1 MRQRADWGRW
11 AAEAVPAQSDDPDES
26 DDWLAHENA
35 VARLALAWAA
45 ASDYATDVLFAPR
58 ALEGTD
64 ALIAFHGVQADALT
78 DSLIDFFT
86 PAKAIA
92 LPLPAPQANRHICL
106 HAAPDAEDEAQRAAA
121 CVLNHVAAGRT
132 PVALA
137 SSDRALMRRVRAL
150 LGERLSA
157 RDETGW
163 KLSTT
168 QSAAIL
174 MAALTACARHADSD
188 DVLAWLKLAP
198 AARAWPARAVPALE
212 KHLRR
217 HAMRQWPAHLPA
229 HLPAHSSGDADDL
242 AQALQAI
249 NAARAICQAPR
260 PLSDWLKVLR
270 DLLQAAGQWEPLARD
285 AAGARVLEALLLT
298 DEAAR
303 DLRDLPTARQRFTLP
318 EFTAW
323 AADALEAEE
332 QMNFLNN

>member
-1 MRQRADWGRW
+1 M
-11 AAEAVPAQSDDPDES
+11 
-26 DDWLAHENA
+26 
-35 VARLALAWAA
+35 
-45 ASDYATDVLFAPR
+45 
-58 ALEGTD
+58 
-64 ALIAFHGVQADALT
+64 QADALT

-92 LPLPAPQANRHICL
+92 LPLPAPQTSRHICL
-106 HAAPDAEDEAQRAAA
+106 HAAPDAEDEARRAAA
-121 CVLNHVAAGRT
+121 CVLNHVAAKRT

-303 DLRDLPTARQRFTLP
+303 DLRDLSTARQRFTLP

-323 AADALEAEE
+323 AADALEAANSTPPAALRPDLILLPLAQVMGRPLAVLVLPGCDESHLPLAPE
-332 QMNFLNN
+332 PPGLWTPPQRAHLRLPTRETQ